1 MTVKDSQRRARN
13 KWDQAN
19 MAVLGCKLRKDTA
32 DKFKA
37 LCKAAGTTPNA
48 VFTEAVDSFI
58 SSHQDQAPADTSD

>member
-1 MTVKDSQRRARN
+1 
-13 KWDQAN
+13 

-48 VFTEAVDSFI
+48 VFMEAVDSFI
-58 SSHQDQAPADTSD
+58 SSHQDQAPADTTD